1 MANEYY
7 ETLGVPPDADAKDIK
22 RAYRK
27 IALAN
32 HPDQNPD
39 DPEAEQR
46 FRAASQAYEVLS
58 NAEKRDLY
66 DRHGEAGVSGQG
78 PSMHDVD
85 LNDIFGS
92 FGDIF
97 SGMFGGFGRSNRRSE
112 RTKGADL
119 RIRMSVSWNQ
129 VIEGDQRTIEVKRHG
144 VCSTCAGKRSV
155 SGKPA
160 QRCGVCQGTGQVVQ
174 QQGHFVLSGQCA
186 RCGGRGEVI
195 ADPCPPCAGA
205 GRVVTTGQVK
215 VEIPAGVESGMQLRI
230 RGEGELSDPSLPR
243 GDLLVVFEA
252 EDPPD
257 GMERDGS
264 DLHCLLPVA
273 LPGAVLGDTLAVL
286 GARGEVQVKLKAGA
300 QEGDQVTVRGAGLPH
315 VRDGRHGDLIC
326 HVQLAVPKRIGR
338 KAAKLWAELKALDD

>member
-7 ETLGVPPDADAKDIK
+7 ETLGVPQDADAKDIK

-58 NAEKRDLY
+58 NPEKRELY
-66 DRHGEAGVSGQG
+66 DRYGEAGVSGQG

-97 SGMFGGFGRSNRRSE
+97 SGMFGGFGRSSRSRQ

-129 VIEGDQRTIEVKRHG
+129 VIKGDERTIEVRRHG
-144 VCSTCAGKRSV
+144 VCDSCSGGRST
-155 SGKPA
+155 SGKPP

-174 QQGHFVLSGQCA
+174 QQGHFVMSGQCA

-195 ADPCPPCAGA
+195 TDPCKPCGGA
-205 GRVVTTGQVK
+205 GRTATKGQVR

-230 RGEGELSDPSLPR
+230 RGEGELSDPTLPR

-252 EDPPD
+252 EDPPE
-257 GMERDGS
+257 GMERDGHH
-264 DLHCLLPVA
+264 LHCLLPIS
-273 LPGAVLGDTLAVL
+273 LPQAVLGDTLVA
-286 GARGEVQVKLKAGA
+286 AAADGEVEVRVKGGV
-300 QEGDQVTVRGAGLPH
+300 QEGDQITVPGAGLPH
-315 VRDGRHGDLIC
+315 VRDGRRGDLVC
-326 HVQLAVPKRIGR
+326 HLQLEVPRKVGR
-338 KAAKLWAELKALDD
+338 KAAKLWAELKALDS